1 MILFGPVTCIC
12 VVCWCYSSLYII
24 IDIRHIIYI
33 HILTVYDCICICIC
47 MIDICLFV
55 HASSSKWSTSFCCFA
70 RSQMSRMSPG
80 RSSEVLEGGPC
91 NTLPLQHGECV
102 GSQGNQLSCLLFP
115 KYIMFLFVILI
126 SRFVNF
132 ENLPR
137 LSQILVKRTMTKNR
151 RKSTRHVHLFI
162 YLVALNL
169 LNVLFGVDGKG
180 PGHGEVIGKVDHWYT
195 KRGLRHAQTMSDLS
209 TTGQLSHCVPEM
221 KQTQN
226 LIDLDD
232 NLIHPKF
239 NMELKK
245 GLGGLSSFRSGPRVW
260 RPRLPWIKTCR
271 RWAVL
276 WIDGPFSSLITLR

>member
-137 LSQILVKRTMTKNR
+137 WS
-151 RKSTRHVHLFI
+151 S
-162 YLVALNL
+162 
-169 LNVLFGVDGKG
+169 
-180 PGHGEVIGKVDHWYT
+180 P
-195 KRGLRHAQTMSDLS
+195 
-209 TTGQLSHCVPEM
+209 
-221 KQTQN
+221 
-226 LIDLDD
+226 
-232 NLIHPKF
+232 
-239 NMELKK
+239 LKK
-245 GLGGLSSFRSGPRVW
+245 HPIGFLQPKSRSNPGIGRPRWRGGDRQLAGPCCIGLG
-260 RPRLPWIKTCR
+260 
-271 RWAVL
+271 WAASCT
-276 WIDGPFSSLITLR
+276 F